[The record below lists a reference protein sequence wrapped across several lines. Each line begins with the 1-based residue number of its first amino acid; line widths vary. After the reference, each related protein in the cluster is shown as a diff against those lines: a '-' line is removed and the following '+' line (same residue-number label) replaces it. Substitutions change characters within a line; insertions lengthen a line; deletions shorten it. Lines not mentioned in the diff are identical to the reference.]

1 MSKYIFVTGG
11 VMSSLGKGIISSS
24 IGLILKSM
32 GYKVSM
38 LKFDPYLNVDAG
50 SMNPYQHGEVFVT
63 KDGGEV
69 DLDIGHY
76 ERFLSEDLTKQNNVT
91 SGNIYKTIIEKE
103 RRGDYLGQTIQVIPH
118 LTDEIILRI
127 KDLIK
132 KDGSDVIVVE
142 IGGTVGDIES
152 LPFLEAANEL
162 KNEEK
167 EVFFFHV
174 TYIPYLETTE
184 EIKTKPTQHSV
195 KELRSIGIYPDILFL
210 RGKKELKEVEKE
222 KLFRYLGIPKD
233 RIISVKDLNSHYFV
247 PEVLLKSKIKD
258 ILENLFKEKREID
271 LSNWINFTS
280 KLNEG
285 KKTKKVGILGKY
297 VELKDAYISLKEAL
311 IHSQVETG
319 IKIEPVWISSEDVE
333 NLEKSIDGVDGV
345 IIPGGFGKRGILGMI
360 EGAKICRLK
369 KKPLLGL
376 CLGLQIIIIEFFRN
390 VVHLDDAD
398 STEFNEK
405 TTNPVIDLLSSQRE
419 IKFLG
424 GTMRLGESEI
434 IIKEGTNA
442 YKIYKKSY
450 TKERHRHRYTFNLS
464 YIDLLEKNGM
474 LISSRSRDGEVEIVE
489 FKDHPFFIGVQF
501 HPEFSSKPLSPHP
514 LFSAFLNSL

>member
-1 MSKYIFVTGG
+1 MAKYIFVTGG

-76 ERFLSEDLTKQNNVT
+76 ERFLSEDLSKANNVT
-91 SGNIYKTIIEKE
+91 SGSIYKTIIEKE
-103 RRGDYLGQTIQVIPH
+103 RKGDYLGQTIQVVPH

-127 KDLIK
+127 KELLK
-132 KDGSDVIVVE
+132 KDNSEIIVVE

-152 LPFLEAANEL
+152 LPFLEAASEL

-167 EVFFFHV
+167 DVYFFHV
-174 TYIPYLETTE
+174 TYVPYLDITE
-184 EIKTKPTQHSV
+184 ELKTKPTQHSV

-210 RGKKELKEVEKE
+210 RGKKELKESEKD
-222 KLFRYLGIPKD
+222 KLFRYLGIPKE
-233 RIISVKDLNSHYFV
+233 RIISVIDLNSHYFV
-247 PEVLLKSKIKD
+247 PELLLNSKIKE
-258 ILENLFKEKREID
+258 ILEELFIEKREID
-271 LSNWINFTS
+271 ISNWKNFTS
-280 KLNEG
+280 KLNRGG
-285 KKTKKVGILGKY
+285 KIKKVGILGKY
-297 VELKDAYISLKEAL
+297 IELKDAYISLKEAL
-311 IHSQVETG
+311 IHSQVETNT
-319 IKIEPVWISSEDVE
+319 KIETIWISSEDLK
-333 NLEKSIDGVDGV
+333 NLEKNINEVDGI
-345 IIPGGFGKRGILGMI
+345 IIPGGFGKRGIEGMI
-360 EGAKICRLK
+360 EGAKICRLS
-369 KKPLLGL
+369 KKPLLGI

-390 VVHLDDAD
+390 VVGLNDSN
-398 STEFNEK
+398 STEFDEK
-405 TTNPVIDLLSSQRE
+405 TSNPIIDLLSSQRD

-424 GTMRLGESEI
+424 GTMHLGESEL
-434 IIKEGTNA
+434 IIKENTKA
-442 YKIYKKSY
+442 YQIYKRIF

-464 YIDLLEKNGM
+464 YLDILEKNRM
-474 LISSRSRDGEVEIVE
+474 LISGRSRDGEVEIIE
-489 FKDHPFFIGVQF
+489 LKNHPFYIGVQF

-514 LFSAFLNSL
+514 LFSGFINSL

>member
-1 MSKYIFVTGG
+1 MAKYIFVTGG

-76 ERFLSEDLTKQNNVT
+76 ERFLSEDLSKANNVT
-91 SGNIYKTIIEKE
+91 SGSIYKTIIEKE
-103 RRGDYLGQTIQVIPH
+103 RKGDYLGQTIQVVPH

-127 KDLIK
+127 KELLK
-132 KDGSDVIVVE
+132 KDNSEIIVVE

-152 LPFLEAANEL
+152 LPFLEAASEL

-167 EVFFFHV
+167 DVYFFHV
-174 TYIPYLETTE
+174 TYVPYLDITE
-184 EIKTKPTQHSV
+184 ELKTKPTQHSV

-210 RGKKELKEVEKE
+210 RGKKEIKESEKD
-222 KLFRYLGIPKD
+222 KLFRYLGIPKE
-233 RIISVKDLNSHYFV
+233 RIISVIDLNSHYFV
-247 PEVLLKSKIKD
+247 PELLLNSKIKE
-258 ILENLFKEKREID
+258 ILEELFIEKREID
-271 LSNWINFTS
+271 ISNWKNFTS
-280 KLNEG
+280 KLNRGG
-285 KKTKKVGILGKY
+285 KIKKVGILGKY
-297 VELKDAYISLKEAL
+297 IELKDAYISLKEAL
-311 IHSQVETG
+311 IHSQVETNT
-319 IKIEPVWISSEDVE
+319 KIETIWISSEDLK
-333 NLEKSIDGVDGV
+333 NLEKNINEVDGV
-345 IIPGGFGKRGILGMI
+345 IIPGGFGKRGIEGMI
-360 EGAKICRLK
+360 EGAKICRLS
-369 KKPLLGL
+369 KKPLLGI

-390 VVHLDDAD
+390 VVGLNDSN
-398 STEFNEK
+398 STEFDEK
-405 TTNPVIDLLSSQRE
+405 TSNPIIDLLSSQRD

-424 GTMRLGESEI
+424 GTMHLGESELM
-434 IIKEGTNA
+434 IKESTKA
-442 YKIYKKSY
+442 YEIYKRIF

-464 YIDLLEKNGM
+464 YLDILRKNGM
-474 LISSRSRDGEVEIVE
+474 LISGRSRDGEVEIIE
-489 FKDHPFFIGVQF
+489 LKEHPFYIGVQF

-514 LFSAFLNSL
+514 LFSGLINSL

>member
-1 MSKYIFVTGG
+1 MAKYIFVTGG

-76 ERFLSEDLTKQNNVT
+76 ERFLSEDLSKANNVT
-91 SGNIYKTIIEKE
+91 SGSIYKTIIEKE
-103 RRGDYLGQTIQVIPH
+103 RKGDYLGQTIQVVPH

-127 KDLIK
+127 KELLK
-132 KDGSDVIVVE
+132 KDNSEIIVVE

-152 LPFLEAANEL
+152 LPFLEAASEL

-167 EVFFFHV
+167 DVYFFHV
-174 TYIPYLETTE
+174 TYVPYLDITE
-184 EIKTKPTQHSV
+184 ELKTKPTQHSV

-210 RGKKELKEVEKE
+210 RGKKEIKESEKD
-222 KLFRYLGIPKD
+222 KLFRYLGIPKE
-233 RIISVKDLNSHYFV
+233 RIISVIDLNSHYFV
-247 PEVLLKSKIKD
+247 PELLLNSKIKE
-258 ILENLFKEKREID
+258 ILEELFIEKREID
-271 LSNWINFTS
+271 ISNWKNFTS
-280 KLNEG
+280 KLNRGG
-285 KKTKKVGILGKY
+285 KIKKVGILGKY
-297 VELKDAYISLKEAL
+297 IELKDAYISLKEAL
-311 IHSQVETG
+311 IHSQVETNT
-319 IKIEPVWISSEDVE
+319 KIETIWISSEDLK
-333 NLEKSIDGVDGV
+333 NLEKNINEVDGI
-345 IIPGGFGKRGILGMI
+345 IIPGGFGKRGIEGMI
-360 EGAKICRLK
+360 EGAKICRLS
-369 KKPLLGL
+369 KKPLLGI

-390 VVHLDDAD
+390 VVGLNDSN
-398 STEFNEK
+398 STEFDEK
-405 TTNPVIDLLSSQRE
+405 TSNPIIDLLSSQRD

-424 GTMRLGESEI
+424 GTMHLGESEL
-434 IIKEGTNA
+434 IIKENTKA
-442 YKIYKKSY
+442 YQIYKRIF

-464 YIDLLEKNGM
+464 YLDILRKNGM
-474 LISSRSRDGEVEIVE
+474 LISGRSRDGEVEIIE
-489 FKDHPFFIGVQF
+489 LKEHPFYIGVQF

-514 LFSAFLNSL
+514 LFSGLINSL